1 MYPPQVMVQ
10 PQAYASGSLNRGHR
24 AKRTAHGRA
33 LKWNKPVIYGLFGF
47 LLVAAGVVITMFM
60 IHRNKAHLGGYSDRD
75 TAVRQTFTALSIADI
90 AGLLAHSGIGLA
102 KQIITC
108 DEGNAPTADQEQKD
122 VDDMQRELARAIDR
136 AKGTT
141 YEVSDISEPDKPI
154 TKAKGESLMRGCKL
168 DTDFVV
174 HSVHL
179 KLKATRNGKPSDTEA
194 KLDVAE
200 VDGRFYVMKAPHI
213 AGCDGA
219 AAWTTLVI
227 GRETDVMLANKIA
240 APMLAACSDD
250 KWPAPVIECASH
262 AVGIKDVHACLKD
275 LDATQRAHL
284 TAAIDGVLDRSPA
297 ATTLRAMVPI
307 DADVPPKAS
316 EVTTEPPVSTGIADF
331 WLAPRSD
338 GSFVITS
345 PLVTAV
351 FPTKP
356 ELKVGPSSR
365 PNADGKP
372 FDIYTI
378 SAPPYELQLIAMGR
392 NMRDEGGFKNL
403 EAELQ
408 KLGTVKKAVRV
419 QAGKSITRFTVG
431 DTLFT
436 LDGRLDLAHGLI
448 INASASGALTPA
460 ANAFLESVQVKLPP
474 DPVDDADVMTGVRQ
488 RKGAKTKLIVHDPD
502 DHFTFEIPFNA
513 KIDRKVD
520 TATHAVVVTIKKKT
534 NPIVTIDEISAW
546 DALAIGPTK
555 LGELQA
561 KAKPKTRLVWN
572 AFQHRMFRIACGAEA
587 PCDPIVKSL
596 HFSDPEPP
604 K

>member
-1 MYPPQVMVQ
+1 M
-10 PQAYASGSLNRGHR
+10 
-24 AKRTAHGRA
+24 
-33 LKWNKPVIYGLFGF
+33 IYGVVGV
-47 LLVAAGVVITMFM
+47 LLVGAGIIVTLFVL
-60 IHRNKAHLGGYSDRD
+60 HRGKHKGGYGDRD
-75 TAVRQTFTALSIADI
+75 TAVHQTFAALSAGDLDGLMAH
-90 AGLLAHSGIGLA
+90 AGLGLA
-102 KQIITC
+102 THMITC
-108 DEGNAPTADQEQKD
+108 DEGKAPTADQEAKD
-122 VDDMQRELARAIDR
+122 AEDLRHELARAIDR

-141 YEVSDISEPDKPI
+141 YVVGELSEPTKPI
-154 TKAKGESLMRGCKL
+154 TKAKGESLMRGCTL
-168 DTDFVV
+168 DTDFTV
-174 HSVHL
+174 HAVHL
-179 KLKATRNGKPSDTEA
+179 ELAATRNGKSTNTDA

-200 VDGRFYVMKAPHI
+200 VDGRFYVMKTPHI

-227 GRETDVMLANKIA
+227 GRETEVTLANKLA

-250 KWPAPVIECASH
+250 KWPAPVIECASN

-284 TAAIDGVLDRSPA
+284 STAISGVLDNSALPSGSAGSPGQARLGDQSPA
-297 ATTLRAMVPI
+297 AATLRAMVPI

-316 EVTTEPPVSTGIADF
+316 DVTTEPPISTGVADF

-345 PLVTAV
+345 SVVTAV
-351 FPTKP
+351 FPTRP
-356 ELKVGPSSR
+356 ELKVAPSSR

-403 EAELQ
+403 EAELG
-408 KLGTVKKAVRV
+408 KLGKVTKADRIE
-419 QAGKSITRFTVG
+419 AGASITRFTVG
-431 DTLFT
+431 TQFT
-436 LDGRLDLAHGLI
+436 LDGRLDLVHGLI
-448 INASASGALTPA
+448 VNASASGALTPA
-460 ANAFLESVQVKLPP
+460 AEAFLESVHVKLPP
-474 DPVDDADVMTGVRQ
+474 DPVADATVLTGVRE
-488 RKGAKTKLIVHDPD
+488 RKGLKTKMIVHDPD
-502 DHFTFEIPFNA
+502 DHFTFEVPFHT
-513 KIDRKVD
+513 KIERNVD
-520 TATHAVVVTIKKKT
+520 TENHAVVVTIKKK
-534 NPIVTIDEISAW
+534 NAVVTIDEVAAW

-555 LGELQA
+555 LAELQA
-561 KAKPKTRLVWN
+561 KAKPKAHLVWN
-572 AFQHRMFRIACGAEA
+572 AFQHRMFRITCGAEA